1 MEQSAKMPPD
11 ASPPAVEM
19 RAIVKTYG
27 ATRAN
32 DGADFLLRANTI
44 HALVGENGAGKS
56 TLMRILGGLERSDS
70 GEIRIAGR
78 VERIGSPLAAR
89 RLGLAIVPQQLSL
102 IEPFTIEENLSLAG
116 VLGRRRPGS
125 RASHEEARRL
135 AARYGFDLDS
145 RRCVADLAWGERL
158 RVELLKA
165 LGRQPRVLIL
175 DEPTAILAPAE
186 LEALFALMRRL
197 RGEGIGIVFISH
209 SLPEVMAAADDATVL
224 RQGRRA
230 GGGPVAD
237 LSEAQIARMMIGRE
251 PPSAPRAERRF
262 GVLSRDPI
270 LELRNVSIPKPRA
283 VGIAGASLEIRAGEI
298 VGVAGVDGNG
308 QEALVEGLF
317 GIRKISRG
325 EIVLHGRAIERLS
338 PRARLARG
346 LATLP
351 PDRAR
356 GGLALAMTLGENLA
370 LSHTRRPGFALM
382 GWLNPRDTHIDSC
395 WQVGQSPHPNPG
407 QTTRPAGRCRG
418 YADINHGSCE
428 ATHPGSHQGSGSPEH
443 RTTPALP
450 DRSPRACFTDDIGH
464 HGDRMPS
471 RSPPGASLNLGPNVV
486 VREPRCSQITSM
498 SNTSVSTSNCSSGDE
513 PLVACLANR

>member
-382 GWLNPRDTHIDSC
+382 GWLNPRAIERH
-395 WQVGQSPHPNPG
+395 V
-407 QTTRPAGRCRG
+407 RG
-418 YADINHGSCE
+418 CIE
-428 ATHPGSHQGSGSPEH
+428 AFGIQPP
-443 RTTPALP
+443 RPALP
-450 DRSPRACFTDDIGH
+450 AGALSGGNQQKALAARSLSHPAH
-464 HGDRMPS
+464 
-471 RSPPGASLNLGPNVV
+471 V
-486 VREPRCSQITSM
+486 
-498 SNTSVSTSNCSSGDE
+498 
-513 PLVACLANR
+513 LVAAYPTRGVDLGAVEAIHRALLERRGRGWAILLLSADLDELFELSDRIAALHRGRLSRFFAALPESRPAIGRLMAGGRAEEPWA